1 MERLRKHFIQSDREF
16 TEGRVDV
23 FRQMITADAAQ
34 KATLTITALG
44 IYEARLNGR
53 KIGDQFL
60 APGFTYYHR
69 DLHVQKYE
77 VELQVGENELVV
89 FLGQGWY
96 CGRFTFNN
104 KVQIYGENPAVSW
117 ILETT
122 ETTYTSSDSVEEL
135 ESPWEYA
142 GLYDGEIYH
151 ADVLKTANRK
161 PIPFTGKLPEVLE
174 ENNCILRL
182 REEMPVQAVTIR
194 EDCTILDFGQN
205 FAGVISIDPG
215 KMQGTALKLRHAEI
229 LNADGSLYTA
239 NLRKAKAE
247 IVYYKGGN
255 TEVYAPKFTY
265 MGFRYVE
272 LTGVP
277 YVPGLITAHALY
289 SDMERTG
296 HFTCENEK
304 VDQLYRNQVWGQKSN
319 YVEVPT
325 DCPQRDE
332 RMGYTGDGQVFART
346 GSYNF
351 DTRAFWKK
359 FLKDIRYCQMDNTE
373 GYVAPTVPTEGKAG
387 IGFMNMLGW
396 GNAITIIPE
405 TLYQQYGDE
414 SFLTENYE
422 AMKLFVDCECRKC
435 KLLGLWMGPSLGDWL
450 ALGRDVGYM
459 AMHNG
464 PVSNAFI
471 VHDLEFMVWL
481 AKKLGKAYDAAK
493 YEKQLAKTRKAYL
506 RAYVKKDG
514 TMKDDYQGAYILALQ
529 YVIPK
534 GELWGK
540 VFRKLLERIR
550 EDGMQTGFFS
560 TQHIL
565 PMLCDNGESNLAFDL
580 LMQPECPG
588 WMYQI
593 DRGATTTWERWDALR
608 PDGTVNETKMSD
620 DNMVS
625 FNHYAFGS
633 VGEFYYRYI
642 LGIQPAAPGYQ
653 KIRIRPFFD
662 ERLGT
667 VKGSYKS
674 VAGEIKIAWKMDN
687 GQISLS
693 VTTPAETIL
702 ILPTGEEKLA
712 PGTYERTF

>member
-1 MERLRKHFIQSDREF
+1 MENLKQHFIQSNQPF
-16 TEGRVDV
+16 AEGRVDV
-23 FRQMITADAAQ
+23 FRQKITVTSAQ
-34 KATLTITALG
+34 TATLTITALG
-44 IYEARLNGR
+44 VYEARLNGQ

-69 DLHVQKYE
+69 NLHFQKYE
-77 VELQVGENELVV
+77 VELQAGENELIVY
-89 FLGQGWY
+89 LGQGWY

-104 KVQIYGENPAVSW
+104 KLQIYGENPAVSW
-117 ILETT
+117 ILETSGDNF
-122 ETTYTSSDSVEEL
+122 TSSDSVEEL
-135 ESPWEYA
+135 KSSWAYA

-151 ADVLKTANRK
+151 ANPLQPTPRK
-161 PIPFTGKLPEVLE
+161 PIPYTGKLPEVFE
-174 ENNCILRL
+174 ESPCILRL
-182 REEMPVQAVTIR
+182 REEMPVQAITVR

-205 FAGVISIDPG
+205 FAGVISIDPT
-215 KMQGTALKLRHAEI
+215 KMEGATLKLRHGEI
-229 LNADGSLYTA
+229 LSADGSLYTT

-247 IVYYKGGN
+247 ILYCKGDDLALY
-255 TEVYAPKFTY
+255 TPKFTY

-272 LTGVP
+272 LSGVP
-277 YVPGLITAHALY
+277 YAPGLITAHALY

-332 RMGYTGDGQVFART
+332 RMGYTGDGHVFART

-359 FLKDIRYCQMDNTE
+359 FLKDVRYSQIDNTE
-373 GYVAPTVPTEGKAG
+373 GYIPSTVPAEGKAG
-387 IGFMNMLGW
+387 IGFLNMLGW
-396 GNAITIIPE
+396 GNAITLIPE
-405 TLYQQYGDE
+405 VLYQQYGDE

-450 ALGRDVGYM
+450 ALGKDVAYM

-481 AKKLGKAYDAAK
+481 AKKLGKSDDAAR
-493 YEKQLAKTRKAYL
+493 YEKQLIKTRRAYL
-506 RAYVKKDG
+506 RAFVKKDG
-514 TMKDDYQGAYILALQ
+514 TMKDDYQGAYIMALQ
-529 YVIPK
+529 FVIPK
-534 GELWGK
+534 GALWDK
-540 VFRKLLERIR
+540 VFAKLLERIR
-550 EDGMQTGFFS
+550 RDGMQTGFFA
-560 TQHIL
+560 TQHLL
-565 PMLCDNGESNLAFDL
+565 PMLCDNGESKLAYDL
-580 LMQPECPG
+580 LMQPNCPG

-608 PDGTVNETKMSD
+608 EDGTVNETKMSD
-620 DNMVS
+620 NNMVS

-642 LGIQPAAPGYQ
+642 LGIQPAEPGYQ
-653 KIRIRPFFD
+653 RIRIQPFFD
-662 ERLGT
+662 ERLGA
-667 VKGSYKS
+667 VEGSYKS
-674 VAGEIKIAWKMDN
+674 VAGEIKITWKMEN

-693 VTTPAETIL
+693 VTTPAETSL
-702 ILPTGEEKLA
+702 ILPTGEELLA

>member
-1 MERLRKHFIQSDREF
+1 MERLKQHFIQSGREF
-16 TEGRVDV
+16 CEGRVDV
-23 FRQMITADAAQ
+23 FRQKITVTSAQ
-34 KATLTITALG
+34 TAILTVTALG
-44 IYEARLNGR
+44 VYEAQLNGQ

-69 DLHVQKYE
+69 NLHVQQCQ
-77 VELQVGENELVV
+77 VELLAGENELVV

-104 KVQIYGENPAVSW
+104 KVQIYGETAAVSW
-117 ILETT
+117 ILET
-122 ETTYTSSDSVEEL
+122 ESAAYTSSDSVEEL

-151 ADVLKTANRK
+151 ADTLKSAKRK
-161 PIPFTGKLPEVLE
+161 PIPFAGKLPEVFE
-174 ENNCILRL
+174 ESPCVLRL
-182 REEMPVQAVTIR
+182 REEMPVQAVTVR
-194 EDCTILDFGQN
+194 EDCAILDFGQN
-205 FAGVISIDPG
+205 FAGVISIDPS
-215 KMQGTALKLRHAEI
+215 KMEGASMKLRHGEI
-229 LNADGSLYTA
+229 LNADGSLYTT

-247 IVYYKGGN
+247 IVYHKGEN
-255 TEVYAPKFTY
+255 AEIYTPKFTY

-272 LTGVP
+272 LSGVP

-289 SDMERTG
+289 SDMARTG
-296 HFTCENEK
+296 HFTCENPK
-304 VDQLYRNQVWGQKSN
+304 VDRLYRNQVWGQKSN

-332 RMGYTGDGQVFART
+332 RMGYTGDGHVFART

-359 FLKDIRYCQMDNTE
+359 FLKDVRYSQGDNTE
-373 GYVAPTVPTEGKAG
+373 GYIPSTVPAEGKAG
-387 IGFMNMLGW
+387 IGFLNMLGW
-396 GNAITIIPE
+396 GNAITLIPGV
-405 TLYQQYGDE
+405 LYQQYGDE

-450 ALGRDVGYM
+450 ALGKDVAYM

-481 AKKLGKAYDAAK
+481 AKKLGKTDDAAR
-493 YEKQLAKTRKAYL
+493 YEKQLIKTRKAYL
-506 RAYVKKDG
+506 RAFVKKDG
-514 TMKDDYQGAYILALQ
+514 TMKDDYQGAYIMALQ
-529 YVIPK
+529 FVIPK
-534 GELWGK
+534 GDLWDK
-540 VFRKLLERIR
+540 VFAKLIERIHR
-550 EDGMQTGFFS
+550 DGMQTGFFA
-560 TQHIL
+560 TQHLL
-565 PMLCDNGESNLAFDL
+565 PMLCDNGESKLAYDL
-580 LMQPECPG
+580 LLQPNCPG

-608 PDGTVNETKMSD
+608 EDGTVNETKMSD

-642 LGIQPAAPGYQ
+642 LGIQPMEPGYQ
-653 KIRIRPFFD
+653 KIRIQPFFD
-662 ERLGT
+662 ERLGA
-667 VKGSYKS
+667 VEGSYRS
-674 VAGEIKIAWKMDN
+674 AAGEIKVSWHMEN
-687 GQISLS
+687 GQVTLS
-693 VTTPAETIL
+693 VTTPAETSL
-702 ILPTGEEKLA
+702 ILPTGEELLA